1 MITRFDIQKLQS
13 ALALAQKILITSHK
27 NCGDATGSVIA
38 AMLALKALGKEATM
52 FLPAPVPATFRFL
65 PFSEFILHDSET
77 INLEDYD
84 LLFCVDA
91 AEVAMTGLADK
102 WQARSI
108 DLVTINLDHHHTNPS
123 YGDIN
128 IVYKQASATAII
140 LYDWFKQA
148 EFPITREMATCL
160 LTGILTDTGSFSN
173 PGTTAESLQAAA
185 EMLLKGARVNKIF
198 EQIIRNKS
206 INDLKLWGR
215 ALERL
220 HVNDELG
227 LVTTVITQQDM
238 DELDVDGEALE
249 GIANFLNDL
258 SGFKATL
265 VLKEQND
272 GTIKGS
278 LRTTRD
284 DVDVAELAKLFGGGG
299 HQKAAG
305 FSIAGKLKQTD
316 KGWEIV
322 KE

>member
-1 MITRFDIQKLQS
+1 MITSFDIQKLQS
-13 ALALAQKILITSHK
+13 SLTEAQKILITSHK

-38 AMLALKALGKEATM
+38 TMLALKAQGKKVTM
-52 FLPAPVPATFRFL
+52 FLPAPVPTIFRFL
-65 PFSEFILHDSET
+65 PYSEIIIYDPEK
-77 INLEDYD
+77 INLAEFD

-91 AEVAMTGLADK
+91 AEIAMTGLADK
-102 WQARSI
+102 WQQRPL
-108 DLVTINLDHHHTNPS
+108 DLITINLDHHHTNPG
-123 YGDIN
+123 YGEVN
-128 IVYKQASATAII
+128 IVYKQASATTII
-140 LYDWFKQA
+140 LYDWFKQV
-148 EFPITREMATCL
+148 EIPITREMATCL

-173 PGTTAESLQAAA
+173 PGTTATSLQAAA

-220 HVNDELG
+220 YVNEELG
-227 LVTTVITQQDM
+227 LVTTVITQQDI
-238 DELDVDGEALE
+238 DELAIDNESLE

-258 SGFKATL
+258 SGFSATL

-284 DVDVAELAKLFGGGG
+284 DIDVAELAKLFGGGG

-305 FSIAGKLKQTD
+305 FSI
-316 KGWEIV
+316 KGRLLETPNGWQIE
-322 KE
+322 